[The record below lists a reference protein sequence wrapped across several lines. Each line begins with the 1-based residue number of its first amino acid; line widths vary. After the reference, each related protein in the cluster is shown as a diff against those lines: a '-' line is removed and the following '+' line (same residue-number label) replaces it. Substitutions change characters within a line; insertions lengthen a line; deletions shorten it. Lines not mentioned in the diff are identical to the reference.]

1 MVELAGSRK
10 EIMRTLEEGVEFHN
24 RPPIPLP
31 SIFINMRI
39 KPTYDKTY
47 MIRCSRGKDV
57 QTTEVVDTNPEEI
70 RILICKCMSGRMT
83 HPLSQIAVTKIVVL
97 ECDHVRKVSNISK
110 FIYTKD
116 GKDQMRDYLLVK
128 NLSPRQVR
136 IEIEKAINNSNNR

>member
-31 SIFINMRI
+31 SLFISMRI
-39 KPTYDKTY
+39 KPTYDKSY
-47 MIRCSRGKDV
+47 LIRYSRGKDV

-70 RILICKCMSGRMT
+70 RILICNSMKGRMT
-83 HPLSQIAVTKIVVL
+83 HPLAQVAVTKIVVL
-97 ECDHVRKVSNISK
+97 EVDHVRNVSSISK

-116 GKDQMRDYLLVK
+116 GRDQKRDYVLVK

-136 IEIEKAINNSNNR
+136 IEIEKAIRINS